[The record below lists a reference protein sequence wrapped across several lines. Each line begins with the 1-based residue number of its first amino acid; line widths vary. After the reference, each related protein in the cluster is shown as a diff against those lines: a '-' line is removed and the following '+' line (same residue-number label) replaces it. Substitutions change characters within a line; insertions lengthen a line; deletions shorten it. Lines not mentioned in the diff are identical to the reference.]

1 MKSLKSLWQR
11 ADRRLWVL
19 SILIGFVVTWLVN
32 IVPFINKVERFAV
45 FYLLLYGAFA
55 IHPSKPAPVLASLC
69 LPGQFS
75 AGGPP
80 VWTQVQPVFCTGVP
94 GGGLP
99 SVVNGASQSEQVKR
113 GVA

>member
-55 IHPSKPAPVLASLC
+55 IWTGFTLQNRRRCWQAFVFPAAHLFGPKYSLYFAPAYLA
-69 LPGQFS
+69 
-75 AGGPP
+75 
-80 VWTQVQPVFCTGVP
+80 
-94 GGGLP
+94 
-99 SVVNGASQSEQVKR
+99 
-113 GVA
+113 VAYLAWSMVRANRNK

>member
-55 IHPSKPAPVLASLC
+55 IWTGFNLQNRRRCWQAFVFPVSFLLAAHLFGPKYSLYFAPAYLA
-69 LPGQFS
+69 
-75 AGGPP
+75 
-80 VWTQVQPVFCTGVP
+80 
-94 GGGLP
+94 
-99 SVVNGASQSEQVKR
+99 
-113 GVA
+113 VAYLAWSMVRANRNK